1 MLCFL
6 VLQPLHFKGDLKA
19 HGEPDESHRIGYI
32 QEPIMGGVFSPTLN
46 VMEREGDEPFATIKA
61 NAVCC
66 IGGICCDH
74 TFMVTDPSSG
84 EYMGKIVKERPE
96 GLAQAMKELGTDADN
111 FTMYVP
117 KDMDVKKKA
126 NMLASLHLIDYWF
139 FENEGDAELDCVNS
153 GCKFKC
159 CDMYCC
165 GCICPC
171 SCDCGGDND
180 DDDDN
185 DE

>member
-1 MLCFL
+1 
-6 VLQPLHFKGDLKA
+6 
-19 HGEPDESHRIGYI
+19 
-32 QEPIMGGVFSPTLN
+32 MGGVFSPTLN

-171 SCDCGGDND
+171 SCDCGGDNGD
-180 DDDDN
+180 DD
-185 DE
+185 E